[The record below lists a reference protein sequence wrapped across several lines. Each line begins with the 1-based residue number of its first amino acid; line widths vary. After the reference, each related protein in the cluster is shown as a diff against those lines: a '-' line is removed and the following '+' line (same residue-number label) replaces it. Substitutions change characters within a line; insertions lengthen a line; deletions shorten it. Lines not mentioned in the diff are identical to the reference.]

1 MWNVQEGI
9 IAAQLKIKER
19 LPFRPTFPARPPIFS
34 SRSLVRTRSTLYIY
48 IHPHL
53 SVTRDSPDGTAKRER
68 SGESGRG
75 ATTIS
80 PSPRAR
86 ERATLCQRASRKGRV
101 VAKGRLRTRH
111 AWRYEEIPSSRE
123 PTRPD
128 RNFLLHALLHFN
140 ALGSARVEA
149 MKGTRAGAF

>member
-34 SRSLVRTRSTLYIY
+34 SRSLVRTRPTLYIY

-80 PSPRAR
+80 PSPLPPRAR
-86 ERATLCQRASRKGRV
+86 ARDPLSTGESERKGGGERPLKDTSRVALRGNSIVSRAYPPRSKFPSARAS
-101 VAKGRLRTRH
+101 
-111 AWRYEEIPSSRE
+111 
-123 PTRPD
+123 
-128 RNFLLHALLHFN
+128 AL
-140 ALGSARVEA
+140 
-149 MKGTRAGAF
+149 